1 MIRMRTLKFQMTLC
15 GDQTLQKNASLAEA
29 FFLLTF
35 EIKTAVSAQ
44 SDLIL
49 NTLILNLIKRIES
62 FAISIKL
69 KSLFVFYSDKPLQN
83 HMIVVYNRV
92 STALTY

>member
-1 MIRMRTLKFQMTLC
+1 MPHLLRH
-15 GDQTLQKNASLAEA
+15 
-29 FFLLTF
+29 FFYLIF
-35 EIKTAVSAQ
+35 EIKTAVSAE
-44 SDLIL
+44 SDLLL
-49 NTLILNLIKRIES
+49 NALILNLIKRIES

-69 KSLFVFYSDKPLQN
+69 KRLFVFYSDKPLQN